1 VGAPSATASIAPT
14 RSDRPAES
22 TAFNN
27 NAGAIIGGVI
37 AAVVFLVIVAA
48 AALHW
53 QRKKRLLERPT
64 LPYIPPMSSNGNIL
78 PTTNLS
84 AGSGLQGSHPK
95 FGAPVRSERVPITD
109 NPFSSS
115 NLGASTASGSGSQL
129 SASTI
134 VSSSNLIYSYSPDS
148 RAVYQPREPSAQPPS
163 HFPATSE
170 PQTQP
175 LLSAQSTPPTKP
187 RQSLPPHIQTLTT
200 VQPHST
206 DGFTATLAQT
216 SFSGGSAGMQ
226 PSYAYQP
233 HPQSIF
239 GDLDNTPDR
248 PRYQSR
254 IMSPPPDY
262 WSSARQDAG

>member
-1 VGAPSATASIAPT
+1 
-14 RSDRPAES
+14 
-22 TAFNN
+22 
-27 NAGAIIGGVI
+27 
-37 AAVVFLVIVAA
+37 
-48 AALHW
+48 
-53 QRKKRLLERPT
+53 
-64 LPYIPPMSSNGNIL
+64 MSSNGNIL

-95 FGAPVRSERVPITD
+95 FGAPVRSERAPITD

-115 NLGASTASGSGSQL
+115 DLGVSTASGSGSQL

-134 VSSSNLIYSYSPDS
+134 VSSSNLTSSYSPNS
-148 RAVYQPREPSAQPPS
+148 KAVYQPSAQPPS
-163 HFPATSE
+163 HFPAISE

-206 DGFTATLAQT
+206 DGFTATSVQT
-216 SFSGGSAGMQ
+216 SFSGGSSGMQ

-248 PRYQSR
+248 PGYQSR
-254 IMSPPPDY
+254 ITSPPPDY
-262 WSSARQDAG
+262 WSSARQDAS